1 MCYTAAGLELTRV
14 TVVDHTLKSIY
25 ETLVKPDLPVVD
37 YNSRFSGITAGLL
50 AGVKTRLQDVQRH
63 LLSLFSTDTILIG
76 HSLNSDLL
84 ALKLIHS
91 KVVDTSIVFPHPRGL
106 PYRRALRTLAA
117 DILRKII
124 QENVEGHDSFEDSA
138 VCMELMIWKAKQDLN
153 KQRRKPTVKVK

>member
-1 MCYTAAGLELTRV
+1 
-14 TVVDHTLKSIY
+14 
-25 ETLVKPDLPVVD
+25 VVD
-37 YNSRFSGITAGLL
+37 YNSRYSIFLNCVYHVQRCFCALYRFSGITAGLL